1 MLIDYKFNN
10 FCSFNTES
18 EFSLLAPGGKV
29 MKRYPDN
36 YTSSDTDY
44 DLLKTAVLVGE
55 NAGGKS
61 NFINSL
67 RFIKG
72 LFVSNGLVKSLRPF
86 LNSSSI
92 AVEKQP
98 QQSFALTFL
107 IKDKIY
113 SFQLVID
120 EIGIISEELQV
131 WYKRKASHTII
142 YSITRNENGTYI
154 SDAGVA
160 KSAITSVLKN
170 SNNSVGLFINK
181 IALLGIKEAQ
191 QATDWVQNYLCPEA
205 VTEERIR
212 DVKRQDGDLSILR
225 DPRYLDIFRMIDYS
239 ICGLQANE
247 ENPYT
252 KSIIL
257 RKDKNG
263 NIFQREIQMDSTG
276 VREFLIW
283 AIEIFRVVYEE
294 RIVFADEMD
303 RVLNPVLSDRVVSF
317 ITGSEHKGQFV
328 FSTHN
333 VLHLDLKTYMKEQIY
348 FVTKDR
354 DSLTSELY
362 SLADFPEVRYE
373 TTKIYEFYMKGI
385 LGGVASE

>member
-44 DLLKTAVLVGE
+44 DLFKTAVLVGE

-67 RFIKG
+67 RFLKG

-92 AVEKQP
+92 AEDKQP

-107 IKDKIY
+107 VSEQIY
-113 SFQLVID
+113 YFQLVID

-131 WYKRKASHTII
+131 WSKRKASHTII
-142 YSITRNENGTYI
+142 YSITRKENGTYI

-170 SNNSVGLFINK
+170 GNNSIITFFISV
-181 IALLGIKEAQ
+181 I
-191 QATDWVQNYLCPEA
+191 
-205 VTEERIR
+205 RIIR
-212 DVKRQDGDLSILR
+212 CNR
-225 DPRYLDIFRMIDYS
+225 
-239 ICGLQANE
+239 
-247 ENPYT
+247 
-252 KSIIL
+252 
-257 RKDKNG
+257 
-263 NIFQREIQMDSTG
+263 
-276 VREFLIW
+276 
-283 AIEIFRVVYEE
+283 
-294 RIVFADEMD
+294 
-303 RVLNPVLSDRVVSF
+303 
-317 ITGSEHKGQFV
+317 
-328 FSTHN
+328 
-333 VLHLDLKTYMKEQIY
+333 
-348 FVTKDR
+348 
-354 DSLTSELY
+354 
-362 SLADFPEVRYE
+362 
-373 TTKIYEFYMKGI
+373 
-385 LGGVASE
+385 